1 MTKSG
6 ESMRHIEVAAG
17 IIWRGGCF
25 LAAQRPTD
33 KPLEGYWEFP
43 GGKLE
48 GAESP
53 AECLKRELAEEL
65 GIGVRECR
73 FWQSLEH
80 SYAERGFRVRLHFFH
95 VTAFSGEPCPEEG
108 QNLRWVTPEEAQSL
122 AFLPADAGVLERLRN
137 EGPPAKA

>member
-1 MTKSG
+1 
-6 ESMRHIEVAAG
+6 MRLIEVAAG
-17 IIWRGGCF
+17 IIWRGGRF

-48 GAESP
+48 A
-53 AECLKRELAEEL
+53 RETPSEALARERAEEL
-65 GIGVRECR
+65 GIGVRESR

-95 VTAFSGEPCPEEG
+95 VMAFRGEPCPAEG
-108 QNLRWVTPEEAQSL
+108 QNLRWVTPSEAL
-122 AFLPADAGVLERLRN
+122 ELGFLPADANVLEQLRA
-137 EGPPAKA
+137 EGPATA

>member
-1 MTKSG
+1 MPESG
-6 ESMRHIEVAAG
+6 DGPRLIEVAAG
-17 IIWRGGCF
+17 IIWRGGRF

-48 GAESP
+48 KGESP
-53 AECLKRELAEEL
+53 AEALARELAEEL

-80 SYAERGFRVRLHFFH
+80 SYAERGFRVRLYFFH
-95 VTAFSGEPCPEEG
+95 VTAFSGEPCPAEG
-108 QNLRWVTPEEAQSL
+108 QNLRWVTPAEAPEL
-122 AFLPADAGVLERLRN
+122 GFLPADAGVLEQLWA
-137 EGPPAKA
+137 EGPRMA

>member
-1 MTKSG
+1 MTENDG
-6 ESMRHIEVAAG
+6 LRLIEVAAG
-17 IIWRGGCF
+17 IIWRGERF

-48 GAESP
+48 ARETPSE
-53 AECLKRELAEEL
+53 ALARELAEEL
-65 GIGVRECR
+65 GIGVRESR

-80 SYAERGFRVRLHFFH
+80 SYVERGFRVRLHFFH

-108 QNLRWVTPEEAQSL
+108 QNLRWVTPAEAL
-122 AFLPADAGVLERLRN
+122 ELGFLPADANVLEQLRA
-137 EGPPAKA
+137 EGR